1 MTDPMGE
8 LFDALSDIYED
19 ALERIRTKLDALILS
34 ADATEKAIDI
44 VLKKGFQEQSNSFEE
59 LYDTTLSSVRNS
71 ILVAPDQANEL
82 VDELGYKVLATAKQS
97 STAAHNILSEISTA
111 VREPLNDVL
120 QDVLANIDVIEDVI
134 TLSANKIDNTVMLL
148 RAEVLSKI
156 ESEIRPTIVEIET
169 DEKSLWDRL
178 TNKLTQDSE
187 ELYYE
192 PFDIIGGV
200 EQAHE
205 QAVKDIED
213 EANALSG
220 PIEFITEGIGSLV
233 QGLKD
238 SLANSVN
245 KSIGDL
251 ITSNKQ
257 LQFFDGP
264 NPFGTQGDLYKEVVE
279 SVLTPLEDMAKDGLN
294 IQDTK
299 VPEGPL
305 QLNLDMINVPTQGG
319 FPILGALGGMGLM
332 MLVAPTLMEF
342 ISSRFTPTNEAIQQD
357 AYLKTPTKKL
367 DASTLILLL
376 QRGWFGGFSQ
386 DLKIDLPFLDIP
398 GRKTEAQND
407 AIPGANFVGMTDE
420 LRRQGYN
427 KMQVSALA
435 SLSENF
441 IGIFELLRLFNA
453 FEDGAKTEPDGEVHT
468 ITEAEVD
475 ERLYTEG
482 YAEKTQ
488 DWIKLGRW
496 IWPSVQDVIRFG
508 VRDVFEAD
516 IMMAMGTNTQPP
528 EEFYVW
534 SKRAG
539 INRESALLYWRAH
552 YDLPP
557 FTVMRSAARRR
568 LFGLITEDIYDD
580 DGIKDRAAYDKIWE
594 IWFKAADL
602 TPKLGVLYKHLIWQP
617 ITRVD
622 IRRLDRLGLTFDGA
636 PLLDDMEE
644 PAEWDP
650 KSPRDRNLKR
660 LYEAAGYS
668 PDNGDAE
675 NMVRFTKT
683 LTRNSLTPQADPKEK
698 EASQGVITALYNS
711 GRIDEAQYRAALSD
725 LGYSASAIDYYV
737 LKAAIK
743 ADEEEQKDYLEELK
757 GIARIEEVT
766 DDELNAYSNTYDI
779 SVTEK
784 ANLRRQLDRISKAI
798 VKQPTVAQLNEL
810 VEGGN
815 ISAKEYRAALSAQG
829 YRDNIV
835 DAFSRQVLGLG
846 TGLDYQGFADE
857 MIEGGAAG
865 KTITWEN
872 VGEIFNPKTTPF
884 ISGTPNLEDNNL
896 DNELPEEF

>member
-1 MTDPMGE
+1 MGE

-34 ADATEKAIDI
+34 ADASEKAIETA
-44 VLKKGFQEQSNSFEE
+44 LTKGFQEQSNSFEQ

-71 ILVAPDQANEL
+71 ILAAPDKANEL
-82 VDELGYKVLATAKQS
+82 VNELGDKVLATAEQS
-97 STAAHNILSEISTA
+97 STAAQNILTEISTA

-120 QDVLANIDVIEDVI
+120 QDVLANIDDIEDVI

-169 DEKSLWDRL
+169 DEKSLWDKI
-178 TNKLTQDSE
+178 TNKLTQDADD
-187 ELYYE
+187 LYYE
-192 PFDIIGGV
+192 PFDIIGGL
-200 EQAHE
+200 EQANE

-251 ITSNKQ
+251 ITSNRQ

-279 SVLTPLEDMAKDGLN
+279 SVLTPLEDTAKGGIN
-294 IQDTK
+294 IQDRD

-319 FPILGALGGMGLM
+319 FPILGAIAGMAGML
-332 MLVAPTLMEF
+332 LVAPTLMEF
-342 ISSRFTPTNEAIQQD
+342 ISSRFTPTNEAIQQN

-398 GRKTEAQND
+398 GRKTEAQNPD
-407 AIPGANFVGMTDE
+407 IPGANFVGMTDE

-427 KMQVSALA
+427 KQQILALA

-441 IGIFELLRLFNA
+441 IGISELLRLFNA
-453 FEDGAKTEPDGEVHT
+453 FENGTKTEPDGEVHT

-496 IWPSVQDVIRFG
+496 IWPSVQDVVRFAI
-508 VRDVFEAD
+508 RDVWEPD
-516 IMMAMGTNTQPP
+516 IMEAMGTDTQPP
-528 EEFYVW
+528 EDFYVW
-534 SKRAG
+534 AKKAG
-539 INRESALLYWRAH
+539 INKDSALLYWRAH

-557 FTVMRSAARRR
+557 FTVMRSSARRR
-568 LFGLITEDIYDD
+568 LFGLITPGIYDD
-580 DGIKDRAAYDKIWE
+580 NGIQNQDAYDKIWQM
-594 IWFKAADL
+594 WFKAADL

-636 PLLDDMEE
+636 PLLEGMEKPE
-644 PAEWDP
+644 EWDP
-650 KSPRDRNLKR
+650 DSKRDQNLKR

-743 ADEEEQKDYLEELK
+743 ADEEEQKAYLEELK
-757 GIARIEEVT
+757 GNARIRPVT

-779 SVTEK
+779 SITEK

-815 ISAKEYRAALSAQG
+815 ISAKEYRAALSEQG
-829 YRDNIV
+829 YSNSIV

-846 TGLDYQGFADE
+846 TGLDYQGFAAE
-857 MIEGGAAG
+857 MIEGGAGG
-865 KTITWEN
+865 KTITQQN
-872 VGEIFNPKTTPF
+872 FREIFNPKTTPF

-896 DNELPEEF
+896 DNEVPEEF

>member
-1 MTDPMGE
+1 MGE

-34 ADATEKAIDI
+34 ADASEKAIETAF
-44 VLKKGFQEQSNSFEE
+44 LKGFQEQSTSFEE

-71 ILVAPDQANEL
+71 ILAAPDQANKL
-82 VDELGYKVLATAKQS
+82 VNELGDKILATAEQS
-97 STAAHNILSEISTA
+97 STKAQNILSEISTA

-120 QDVLANIDVIEDVI
+120 QDVLGNVDIIEDVI

-148 RAEVLSKI
+148 RAEVLSNIERKI
-156 ESEIRPTIVEIET
+156 RPHIEEIEIEEQTTGDKVQSWVDKWIPGADNEFFDTVAGVEGALEQHTSEIEKET
-169 DEKSLWDRL
+169 
-178 TNKLTQDSE
+178 
-187 ELYYE
+187 
-192 PFDIIGGV
+192 
-200 EQAHE
+200 
-205 QAVKDIED
+205 
-213 EANALSG
+213 NALSG

-279 SVLTPLEDMAKDGLN
+279 SVLTPLEDTAKGGIN

-319 FPILGALGGMGLM
+319 FPILGAIAGMAGM

-427 KMQVSALA
+427 RQQISALA

-441 IGIFELLRLFNA
+441 IGIFELLRLWNA

-468 ITEAEVD
+468 VTEAEVD

-496 IWPSVQDVIRFG
+496 IWPSVQDVVRFS
-508 VRDVFEAD
+508 VRDVWESD
-516 IMMAMGTNTQPP
+516 IMEAMGTDTQPP
-528 EEFYVW
+528 EDFYVW
-534 SKRAG
+534 AKRAG
-539 INRESALLYWRAH
+539 INKESALLYWRAH

-557 FTVMRSAARRR
+557 FTVMRSSARRR
-568 LFGLITEDIYDD
+568 LFGLITPGIYDD

-594 IWFKAADL
+594 MWFKAADL
-602 TPKLGVLYKHLIWQP
+602 TPKLGVLYKSLIWAP

-636 PLLDDMEE
+636 PLLEGMEK
-644 PAEWDP
+644 PAEWKPD
-650 KSPRDRNLKR
+650 SPRDQNLKR

-683 LTRNSLTPQADPKEK
+683 LTRNSLTTKADPKEK

-757 GIARIEEVT
+757 GNARIRPVT

-779 SVTEK
+779 SITEK

-798 VKQPTVAQLNEL
+798 VKQPTVAQLDEL

-815 ISAKEYRAALSAQG
+815 ISAKEYRAALSEQG
-829 YRDNIV
+829 YSNSIV

-846 TGLDYQGFADE
+846 TGLDYQGFAAE

-872 VGEIFNPKTTPF
+872 VREIFNPKTTPF

-896 DNELPEEF
+896 DNELPEEFE